1 VQESQEHDSEGDYQ
15 AIVAR
20 LREELG
26 GEPANVPAPPAP
38 ARPPTRMGRLRTRLS
53 VAVWRFRGALPES
66 VKSPLR
72 RLLRRPAP
80 AAVAQSAEPSQAV
93 RSVEDLQVA
102 QVELARRVSEL
113 EQKLAAL
120 EGGEQRVETN
130 PPVR

>member
-1 VQESQEHDSEGDYQ
+1 VQDSQEHDPESDFD
-15 AIVAR
+15 AIVVR

-26 GEPANVPAPPAP
+26 GDPANVPAPPAP
-38 ARPPTRMGRLRTRLS
+38 APPPTRLGRLRIRLS

-72 RLLRRPAP
+72 KLLRRPAP
-80 AAVAQSAEPSQAV
+80 ASVDQLAEPSD
-93 RSVEDLQVA
+93 RSLEELQIA
-102 QVELARRVSEL
+102 QVELARRVTEL

-120 EGGEQRVETN
+120 ERPGQRRAETN

>member
-1 VQESQEHDSEGDYQ
+1 VQESQEHDPESDLD
-15 AIVAR
+15 AIVVR

-26 GEPANVPAPPAP
+26 GDPADVPAPPQPAP
-38 ARPPTRMGRLRTRLS
+38 PPTRLGRLRIRLS

-72 RLLRRPAP
+72 KLLRRPAP
-80 AAVAQSAEPSQAV
+80 ASVEQPAEPSDSV
-93 RSVEDLQVA
+93 RSVEELQIA

-120 EGGEQRVETN
+120 ERETS